1 MSDFTHNFWSLFVT
15 IVTVVSILACL
26 VLLIASGQVK
36 TNNTADNTTGHVWDE
51 DLREMNN
58 PLPRWWKW
66 MFILTI
72 VFALA
77 YLIAYPGFG
86 SFPGQLGWS
95 QEGAYQ
101 KETETA
107 KTELEPLYA
116 RFVAMPPEKM
126 AGDAQAMAV
135 GERMLVFGWRFCV
148 WMKSGNLSGSR
159 TKNTGV
165 LLPTRSQLPSSV

>member
-77 YLIAYPGFG
+77 YLISA
-86 SFPGQLGWS
+86 S
-95 QEGAYQ
+95 A
-101 KETETA
+101 
-107 KTELEPLYA
+107 
-116 RFVAMPPEKM
+116 
-126 AGDAQAMAV
+126 
-135 GERMLVFGWRFCV
+135 C
-148 WMKSGNLSGSR
+148 
-159 TKNTGV
+159 V
-165 LLPTRSQLPSSV
+165 LLIGFYVCHVLRSVAHGLGFSAGLAALYGLLYGLLSAEDYALLMGSLLLFGLLGTVMVLTRKLDWYGVGKRKVEQGQ